1 MMILATKGYYQWE
14 FQDPNMEVL
23 YQKSQVFKK
32 NRQRPAWGLLFL
44 SLWDIRRTFGNRR
57 DMKMNIIPLTHPLMN
72 DIFWGF

>member
-32 NRQRPAWGLLFL
+32 KSAATGMGLAFFEPLGHPQNIWEQKGNENEHHPFL
-44 SLWDIRRTFGNRR
+44 VA
-57 DMKMNIIPLTHPLMN
+57 HPS
-72 DIFWGF
+72 